1 MRLEYI
7 VENDGIRLS
16 DELKLHTTKKL
27 YRSIK
32 SKNLKIYVNG
42 IETKTYLMVK
52 KGDIITI
59 DYDNE
64 KEIEW
69 PLYES
74 SLDIYYED
82 SNYLI
87 VSKRAHLLSIPTKG
101 EPKSIYQEVL
111 YYLKNKNE
119 PLTISLLN
127 RLDKETSGLMM
138 IAKNRIAA
146 NLMQPTHEK
155 MERFYICKTH
165 GLWDIKE
172 GIIDNYIEKDINSN
186 KRYISDHGKRAIS
199 YYKVIKEIDGNS
211 YLMFHLKTGRTHQIR
226 LHTSYMKHPIFGDT
240 MYGIEDGS
248 TIMALS
254 SYKIK
259 FHHPYLNK
267 DIEIELKG
275 EFEWEK

>member
-1 MRLEYI
+1 
-7 VENDGIRLS
+7 
-16 DELKLHTTKKL
+16 
-27 YRSIK
+27 
-32 SKNLKIYVNG
+32 
-42 IETKTYLMVK
+42 
-52 KGDIITI
+52 
-59 DYDNE
+59 
-64 KEIEW
+64 
-69 PLYES
+69 
-74 SLDIYYED
+74 
-82 SNYLI
+82 
-87 VSKRAHLLSIPTKG
+87 
-101 EPKSIYQEVL
+101 
-111 YYLKNKNE
+111 
-119 PLTISLLN
+119 
-127 RLDKETSGLMM
+127 M